1 MERMHKYSLRGS
13 CVCVR
18 WFGGLFGSSSLRGQ
32 PPPAPGVVVTP
43 GSSRH
48 FIPRDTVTADGGH
61 VPSGSRHQQR
71 APLLWYLEHPEQ
83 GAGGPALSAQRGS
96 SHSGALHPGA
106 GGPELGGLRES
117 SPRRSLGRRWL
128 SQGPGWPRGPGR
140 GGRGGPPAMGYRKRV
155 VRVGHPLLLEC
166 SLLWGSC
173 LVSRVWFQRS
183 LWSWEGSV
191 CFRQRPP
198 EAHSLLLL

>member
-1 MERMHKYSLRGS
+1 MHKYSLRGS
-13 CVCVR
+13 CVFVR
-18 WFGGLFGSSSLRGQ
+18 WFVGLFGSSSLRGH

-48 FIPRDTVTADGGH
+48 FIPQDTVTA
-61 VPSGSRHQQR
+61 
-71 APLLWYLEHPEQ
+71 LLWYLEHPEQ
-83 GAGGPALSAQRGS
+83 EAGGPALSAQRGS

-117 SPRRSLGRRWL
+117 SPRRRLGRRWL
-128 SQGPGWPRGPGR
+128 SQGPSWPRGPGR
-140 GGRGGPPAMGYRKRV
+140 GGRGGPPTMGYGKRV
-155 VRVGHPLLLEC
+155 VSVRHPLLLEC

-191 CFRQRPP
+191 CFCQRPP
-198 EAHSLLLL
+198 EVHSLSLL